1 VSTGAAELLQDSG
14 GTITDQP
21 TATTGEIAAR
31 SPLQLFW
38 RRLRHDK
45 VALTA
50 LGFIGV
56 LGLVAIFGD
65 ALISIT
71 GQRPPNEQST
81 QYLDE
86 FGSASGP
93 SSENWFGTDSLG
105 RSVFSR
111 VVDGARIS
119 LLVALISTSI
129 ILVIGVTFGMAAG
142 YFRGWIDTALSRTM
156 DVILAFPVLLLAL
169 GLGAACSF
177 GNGCIQMNFDR
188 AGLIVTVVGILGAA
202 GSTAWRSLRP
212 LPEGAAREPTS
223 DLVVGALPWAL
234 LIVPGLF
241 LWLVADDR
249 GALIQPGLNVVIFII
264 ALAGVP
270 YMARIIRGQVLSLR
284 EKEFVEA
291 ARSLGAS
298 DTRILFRHVLPNLIA
313 PIIVYTTLIIP
324 TNILFEAA
332 LSFLGVG
339 VNPPQASWGAMIADA
354 IEIFDTAWWYM
365 TFPGLALL
373 LSVLAFNLVGDGL
386 QDALN
391 PRTGR

>member
-188 AGLIVTVVGILGAA
+188 VGLIVTVVGILGAA

>member
-1 VSTGAAELLQDSG
+1 MSTGAAELLQDSG
-14 GTITDQP
+14 GTVTDHP
-21 TATTGEIAAR
+21 AAATGEIAAR

-45 VALTA
+45 IALTA

-56 LGLVAIFGD
+56 LVLVAIFGD
-65 ALISIT
+65 LVISIT

-93 SSENWFGTDSLG
+93 SSANWFGTDSLG

-119 LLVALISTSI
+119 LLVALIATTI
-129 ILVIGVTFGMAAG
+129 IVVVGVTLGMVAG
-142 YFRGWIDTALSRTM
+142 YFRGGIDTALSRTM

-188 AGLIVTVVGILGAA
+188 VGLIVTVVGILGAA
-202 GSTAWRSLRP
+202 GSTAWRALRP
-212 LPEGAAREPTS
+212 LPEGATREPTS
-223 DLVVGALPWAL
+223 DLVIGALPWAL
-234 LIVPGLF
+234 LIVPGLV
-241 LWLVADDR
+241 LWLVAADR

-298 DTRILFRHVLPNLIA
+298 DTRILFRHVLPNLVA

-373 LSVLAFNLVGDGL
+373 LTVLAFNLVGDGL